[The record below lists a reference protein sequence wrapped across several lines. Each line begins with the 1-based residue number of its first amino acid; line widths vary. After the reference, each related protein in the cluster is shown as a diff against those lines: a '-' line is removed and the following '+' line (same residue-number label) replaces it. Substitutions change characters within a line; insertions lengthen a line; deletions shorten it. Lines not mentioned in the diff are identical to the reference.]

1 MKHSELT
8 GQDLHRAKSNTGF
21 VSPVGIITPTVVGEL
36 YTDFSTNIVWIA
48 TGLANGDWTT
58 TGIDTNLIFT
68 APLEKTDFTVAIHKA
83 DTTHDGY
90 LSKEDWNTFSSGS
103 PLNPGDL
110 TSSTG
115 ITITGGIGA
124 TASSTG
130 AIINIA
136 SGYHLPTN
144 GETIIWNA
152 KQDLLPAADTSTDG
166 YLTHGDWNRFNS
178 GVTFTPGDMTTS
190 TGIGI
195 INGTGATVT
204 STGTKIYIESGFYLP
219 TTGDKSTWDSK
230 QNNLTIGNLTTS
242 TGLTTT
248 GGNGS
253 IIGSGVSVN
262 IASGYHLP
270 TNAEKS
276 TWDTVTGKQNTL
288 TIGTISSSTGLTTV
302 GGSNAIIGT
311 GVTVNV
317 ASGYHMP
324 TTGEKST
331 WDTVTGKE
339 NTLVKGNLTTST
351 GLIVS
356 NGTGAVI
363 GTGTAVNI
371 ASGYVLPTT
380 ANVSTWNGKQNALT
394 TGNLTSSTGITI
406 GSGTGSIIG
415 TGTTVN
421 VASGYHMP
429 TTGEVSTW
437 NAKQSA
443 LTNPVTGTGAA
454 NEITYFSS
462 TSGVTG
468 IPTFSYHSSTGRV
481 GVGIADPQ
489 DMLHIYGT
497 DNSTTHDPDPQRNGL
512 TVDGP
517 TDVDTAINFFDGGVG
532 KWAQQIYRGEA
543 GEFLYTYNYD
553 NKNEPMVISTG
564 GRVGINKASNIMNY
578 HSIFSNYGGLKTVT
592 IANGGTGYTNG
603 LVSTVV
609 GSNSSDGRLTVA
621 STSTGGIVTSVTITT
636 PGSLYQVAN
645 GLTTTTSTGSGLIVN
660 ITSVYTNDLSVS
672 GVYDKTLL
680 LWYKLTIA
688 TSGIPDTFN
697 WATSIYGVTYN
708 TTYGGAS
715 GVSCLGTSQ
724 LLNNGVEILWEATT
738 GHFVGH
744 TFIFTAF
751 PQLPQ
756 GSLTVSPSMFT
767 EVIVTPNYDS
777 LHPTYYDYTASA
789 ATTNETSGF
798 NFIPKG
804 TKGCVYV
811 GRESKFNSVRFNIIT
826 AASNSGAAIGEY
838 YNGVA
843 WVVLPPSA
851 NVVDMTAV
859 DGNSFQQAGS
869 MRGEKTA
876 LTNWSKTY
884 PPDHIEDGYN
894 LYWMRFRLTNAVT
907 ISPIARTIQPH
918 RDIRF
923 GVYSGHLDALPSFFV
938 DSQGQTNIGSY
949 GQAGKLKFLSGTT
962 SNYVGLQVDGLATST
977 TYTLP
982 SDGTLN
988 QGLVT
993 NGAGALS
1000 WRTNSLDNLS
1010 NASITTPSVDQVLKY
1025 NGSAWYNANA
1035 SAVSAGKGVSF
1046 FPDITAIIAAGS
1058 GPQTV
1063 PVYTL
1068 DKVPITATSETI
1080 KSVNVTPG
1088 NAKLQLG
1095 CYLYNT
1101 ALTGTQIDGGVW
1113 SFDTWCY
1120 VSNNTGTTQILTSIH
1135 KVVVGTGTITM
1146 TLTGTTRTVTVTGA
1160 EPFLAADYNAGDAS
1174 LCGFVQ
1180 TPNGYFRIN
1189 GYTNTHT
1196 VSIETLSTYTDETNV
1211 SSWSIHRYLFQA
1223 TTGNIPTTTNALISV
1238 TSTQPAFSITETDK
1252 LALHYFATSTRN
1264 NTIAYFTYNG
1274 TAHYSSVTSPLI
1286 TRHNDLASLQG
1297 GNATQ
1302 RYHVTSTGATAVGN
1316 LSGTNTGDITLASP
1330 NHGLS
1335 LSGQIIA
1342 LGTPSGITGV
1352 TTNAV
1357 TTTTHTHAISGFE
1370 PTLTKGNLTSSTGLT
1385 IGSGTGA
1392 IIGTGTTV
1400 NIASGYHMPTTAE
1413 QTLWNKKSVIIQA
1426 VDMATDLAL
1435 SSTGI
1440 ACFTVPDIMNGLI
1453 LQSCAARVVTAGAS
1467 GSANLF
1473 NFKIQ
1478 TSTGTAYNMLS
1489 TALMIDAGE
1498 LDSKDAS
1505 VGYSIDASHKT
1516 LATNDLVFVTVTQL
1530 NSTKPKGLIV
1540 RLLFA

>member
-324 TTGEKST
+324 TTGEKSI

-339 NTLVKGNLTTST
+339 NTLV
-351 GLIVS
+351 
-356 NGTGAVI
+356 
-363 GTGTAVNI
+363 
-371 ASGYVLPTT
+371 
-380 ANVSTWNGKQNALT
+380 
-394 TGNLTSSTGITI
+394 
-406 GSGTGSIIG
+406 
-415 TGTTVN
+415 
-421 VASGYHMP
+421 
-429 TTGEVSTW
+429 
-437 NAKQSA
+437 
-443 LTNPVTGTGAA
+443 
-454 NEITYFSS
+454 
-462 TSGVTG
+462 
-468 IPTFSYHSSTGRV
+468 
-481 GVGIADPQ
+481 
-489 DMLHIYGT
+489 
-497 DNSTTHDPDPQRNGL
+497 
-512 TVDGP
+512 
-517 TDVDTAINFFDGGVG
+517 
-532 KWAQQIYRGEA
+532 
-543 GEFLYTYNYD
+543 
-553 NKNEPMVISTG
+553 
-564 GRVGINKASNIMNY
+564 
-578 HSIFSNYGGLKTVT
+578 
-592 IANGGTGYTNG
+592 
-603 LVSTVV
+603 
-609 GSNSSDGRLTVA
+609 
-621 STSTGGIVTSVTITT
+621 
-636 PGSLYQVAN
+636 
-645 GLTTTTSTGSGLIVN
+645 
-660 ITSVYTNDLSVS
+660 
-672 GVYDKTLL
+672 
-680 LWYKLTIA
+680 
-688 TSGIPDTFN
+688 
-697 WATSIYGVTYN
+697 
-708 TTYGGAS
+708 
-715 GVSCLGTSQ
+715 
-724 LLNNGVEILWEATT
+724 
-738 GHFVGH
+738 
-744 TFIFTAF
+744 
-751 PQLPQ
+751 
-756 GSLTVSPSMFT
+756 
-767 EVIVTPNYDS
+767 
-777 LHPTYYDYTASA
+777 
-789 ATTNETSGF
+789 
-798 NFIPKG
+798 
-804 TKGCVYV
+804 
-811 GRESKFNSVRFNIIT
+811 
-826 AASNSGAAIGEY
+826 
-838 YNGVA
+838 
-843 WVVLPPSA
+843 
-851 NVVDMTAV
+851 
-859 DGNSFQQAGS
+859 
-869 MRGEKTA
+869 
-876 LTNWSKTY
+876 
-884 PPDHIEDGYN
+884 
-894 LYWMRFRLTNAVT
+894 
-907 ISPIARTIQPH
+907 
-918 RDIRF
+918 
-923 GVYSGHLDALPSFFV
+923 
-938 DSQGQTNIGSY
+938 
-949 GQAGKLKFLSGTT
+949 
-962 SNYVGLQVDGLATST
+962 
-977 TYTLP
+977 
-982 SDGTLN
+982 
-988 QGLVT
+988 
-993 NGAGALS
+993 
-1000 WRTNSLDNLS
+1000 
-1010 NASITTPSVDQVLKY
+1010 
-1025 NGSAWYNANA
+1025 
-1035 SAVSAGKGVSF
+1035 
-1046 FPDITAIIAAGS
+1046 
-1058 GPQTV
+1058 
-1063 PVYTL
+1063 
-1068 DKVPITATSETI
+1068 
-1080 KSVNVTPG
+1080 
-1088 NAKLQLG
+1088 
-1095 CYLYNT
+1095 
-1101 ALTGTQIDGGVW
+1101 
-1113 SFDTWCY
+1113 
-1120 VSNNTGTTQILTSIH
+1120 
-1135 KVVVGTGTITM
+1135 
-1146 TLTGTTRTVTVTGA
+1146 
-1160 EPFLAADYNAGDAS
+1160 
-1174 LCGFVQ
+1174 
-1180 TPNGYFRIN
+1180 
-1189 GYTNTHT
+1189 
-1196 VSIETLSTYTDETNV
+1196 
-1211 SSWSIHRYLFQA
+1211 
-1223 TTGNIPTTTNALISV
+1223 
-1238 TSTQPAFSITETDK
+1238 
-1252 LALHYFATSTRN
+1252 
-1264 NTIAYFTYNG
+1264 
-1274 TAHYSSVTSPLI
+1274 
-1286 TRHNDLASLQG
+1286 
-1297 GNATQ
+1297 
-1302 RYHVTSTGATAVGN
+1302 
-1316 LSGTNTGDITLASP
+1316 
-1330 NHGLS
+1330 
-1335 LSGQIIA
+1335 
-1342 LGTPSGITGV
+1342 
-1352 TTNAV
+1352 
-1357 TTTTHTHAISGFE
+1357 
-1370 PTLTKGNLTSSTGLT
+1370 KGNLTSSTGLT